1 MEALLP
7 TIIAIILAETGSRMQ
22 RQTAA
27 LSEHFR
33 GSVLILFAL
42 FTTSLISLLVAGFAG
57 IWVAETLN
65 YRARTLLLGLAFLF
79 AAAGVAWPKKD
90 PKPMAGGQ
98 PFLTSL
104 WRNAVAQFGDNS
116 QFLVFAFAARGNAPL
131 IAAWSGIAGVMI
143 AALPAFLYP
152 EDWKLMFHLKSLRWI
167 VAGVLAL
174 AGAGFALSALQII

>member
-7 TIIAIILAETGSRMQ
+7 TVIAVILSETGSRMQ

-27 LSEHFR
+27 LSDHFR
-33 GSVLILFAL
+33 GSIAVLAAL
-42 FTTSLISLLVAGFAG
+42 FLTSFISLMVAGFAG
-57 IWVAETLN
+57 IWVAEMLT

-90 PKPMAGGQ
+90 PKPITHGQ
-98 PFLTSL
+98 PFFTSVWHHAL
-104 WRNAVAQFGDNS
+104 AQFGDNS

-152 EDWKLMFHLKSLRWI
+152 AEWKTMLHLNVLRWNF
-167 VAGVLAL
+167 VGVLTL
-174 AGAGFALSALQII
+174 MGLGFALSALQII

>member
-7 TIIAIILAETGSRMQ
+7 TVIAIILAESGSRMQ

-27 LSEHFR
+27 LSSHFR
-33 GSVLILFAL
+33 GSAAILFAL
-42 FTTSLISLLVAGFAG
+42 ATTSFISLMFAGFAG
-57 IWVAETLN
+57 IWVAQTLN

-90 PKPMAGGQ
+90 PKAITGGQ

-104 WRNAVAQFGDNS
+104 WRNALAQFGDNS

-143 AALPAFLYP
+143 AALPAFLFP
-152 EDWKLMFHLKSLRWI
+152 EDWKTIVHLKSLRW
-167 VAGVLAL
+167 VFAGMLAL
-174 AGAGFALSALQII
+174 AGTGFALSALQII